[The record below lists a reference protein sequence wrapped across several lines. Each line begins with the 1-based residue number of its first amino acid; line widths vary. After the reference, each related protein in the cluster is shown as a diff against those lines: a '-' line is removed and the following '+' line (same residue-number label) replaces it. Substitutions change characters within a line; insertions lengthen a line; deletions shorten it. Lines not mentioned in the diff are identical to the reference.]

1 MNGVRKMAAKN
12 EPKEAVLLT
21 GKDYSNIMS
30 WWAHSIEMEKHAERG
45 PIRDSERDTANRIS
59 SAGVSL
65 AKREKDV
72 S

>member
-1 MNGVRKMAAKN
+1 MAVKN
-12 EPKEAVLLT
+12 ELKMAVLLT
-21 GKDYSNIMS
+21 GEDYSNIMS
-30 WWAHSIEMEKHAERG
+30 WWADSIEMEKSAERG
-45 PIRDSERDTANRIS
+45 PIRASERDTASRIS